1 MTTVPLPTSDPGGTP
16 PPAAGGINRLTII
29 LGVVAG
35 VLLLAVVAVVFLLI
49 GRGSGEPG
57 AGASP
62 TPTPTPT
69 TSDSA
74 SPTPTE
80 SDEPETQA
88 PVDNSTRFLDFN
100 ADLTVECDPTGQQ
113 DKPEITFSWTAAN
126 AVEAWYTPSDED
138 AKNDNYMRFP
148 NANAGTNN
156 DLTDEHLFP
165 CNHRQFMD
173 MTITLVGPGGEHVSE
188 HVVYEDINWNSGGDD
203 EDD

>member
-1 MTTVPLPTSDPGGTP
+1 MTTMPLPTSDPGSTPTP
-16 PPAAGGINRLTII
+16 PSGGISRTTII

-35 VLLLAVVAVVFLLI
+35 ALLLAVVAIVFLLI
-49 GRGSGEPG
+49 GRGSATPG
-57 AGASP
+57 AGD

-69 TSDSA
+69 TTDSA

-80 SDEPETQA
+80 SEEPETQA
-88 PVDNSTRFLDFN
+88 PVDNSTRFTNFS
-100 ADLTVECDPTGQQ
+100 ADLTVECDPTGEQ
-113 DKPEITFSWTAAN
+113 DKPEITFSWSAAN

-138 AKNDNYMRFP
+138 AKNDNYMQFP

-173 MTITLVGPGGEHVSE
+173 MTITLVGPNGEHVSE
-188 HVVYEDINWNSGGDD
+188 HVVYEDVNWGAGGSDDD
-203 EDD
+203 E

>member
-1 MTTVPLPTSDPGGTP
+1 MTTVPLPTQGPTP
-16 PPAAGGINRLTII
+16 PPTSGGVNRLTII

-35 VLLLAVVAVVFLLI
+35 VLLLAVVAIVFLLI
-49 GRGSGEPG
+49 GRGSATPS
-57 AGASP
+57 AGD
-62 TPTPTPT
+62 TPTATPT

-88 PVDNSTRFLDFN
+88 PVDNSTRFTNFS

-126 AVEAWYTPSDED
+126 AVEAWYTPSDDD
-138 AKNDNYMRFP
+138 AKNDDYMRFP
-148 NANAGTNN
+148 NANAGSNN

-165 CNHRQFMD
+165 CNHDQFLD
-173 MTITLVGPGGEHVSE
+173 VTITLVGPNGEHVSK
-188 HVVYEDINWNSGGDD
+188 HVVYEDVNWGSGGSDD
-203 EDD
+203 DD